1 MEVLEEVVDGGGT
14 GDNEIGV
21 VEVTEP
27 VVSLVDEEV
36 LDFCLGDVFLL
47 HNFVLKTN
55 SNFVF
60 IYMANYLVVIISIL

>member
-1 MEVLEEVVDGGGT
+1 MEVLKEVVDGSRT
-14 GDNEIGV
+14 GDDEIGV

-27 VVSLVDEEV
+27 VISLVDEEI

-47 HNFVLKTN
+47 HYFVLKTN

-60 IYMANYLVVIISIL
+60 IYLANYLVVIISIL